1 MGTNDVVIPDQ
12 VKEYYGKLAEF
23 TWTSITKA
31 IPMVLSMEKT
41 QFDDKIHEL
50 KDDPEDDDHEHL
62 LSTAS
67 ITYVYPTLFVSNKWP
82 REVATKGKVK
92 FND

>member
-1 MGTNDVVIPDQ
+1 MGTDDVVVPDQ
-12 VKEYYGKLAEF
+12 VNEYYGKLAEF

-31 IPMVLSMEKT
+31 IPMIISMEKT

-50 KDDPEDDDHEHL
+50 KDDPEDDDHDHL
-62 LSTAS
+62 LSATN

-82 REVATKGKVK
+82 REVATKGKVTII
-92 FND
+92 